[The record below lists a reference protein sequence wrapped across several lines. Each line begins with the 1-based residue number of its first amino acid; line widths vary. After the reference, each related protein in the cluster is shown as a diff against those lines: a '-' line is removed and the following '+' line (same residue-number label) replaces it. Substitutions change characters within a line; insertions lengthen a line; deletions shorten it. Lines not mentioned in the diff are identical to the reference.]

1 MMAMIFFFS
10 FIYISSFQGNENE
23 MDIAVT
29 LFISKYKLLGGLVF
43 DFDFSESH
51 KHLYNSSI

>member
-29 LFISKYKLLGGLVF
+29 LFISKYKLLGKTWSKVY
-43 DFDFSESH
+43 D
-51 KHLYNSSI
+51 N